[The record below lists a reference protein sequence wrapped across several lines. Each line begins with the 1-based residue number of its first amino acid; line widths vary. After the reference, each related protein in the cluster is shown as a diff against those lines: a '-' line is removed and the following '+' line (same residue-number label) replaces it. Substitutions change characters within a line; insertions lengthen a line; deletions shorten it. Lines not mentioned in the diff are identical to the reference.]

1 MVSAAPAFGVVRP
14 RRWATPAP
22 QEELI
27 CHLPSRTPPG
37 PRARCNRSLAL
48 TLAFLALA
56 ASSPAWADPPGR
68 VGRIAETDG
77 NVWLFDDEQGEW
89 VQARRNQP
97 VTEGDRLSAEQG
109 GRAEVQIGSATLRL
123 DGGTDVEFTQLDDAR
138 VRARLHGGS
147 VALRT
152 RSGESAREFAVVT
165 EEGRYE
171 PLRPGHYRVDVREQ
185 SSLGETLAG
194 AMRFEAS
201 DSVFDLNDGQ
211 RAEFWQERGVTHYA
225 WATPS
230 NDRFGDWV
238 ARADREDT
246 RERNR
251 YVSPEMT
258 GAEDLDRHGRWD
270 RHPEYGAVWYPTV
283 VVADWAP
290 YRYGQWVHS
299 RRYGWTWV
307 DDAPWGFA
315 PFHYGRWVSYG
326 GRWGWC
332 PGQYVARPVY
342 APALVAWF
350 GGPHVSVG
358 INIGGPAVGW
368 VPLAPRE
375 IYYPSYNVTN
385 VYVRNVNRTHDRWH
399 GPNPRYERT
408 VPTGP
413 IMYTNQ
419 GVAGGVT
426 VVPQGVMQSRQPISN
441 RVVVPVDAPTVARWQ
456 AEAPRAVVPGPRGAA
471 AARVAA
477 YVPPAPPQSRV
488 VAAPGGATP
497 VVPAAPGAVRP
508 TPWRGAAARGAGAA
522 QADGGQAPRVERPVA
537 AEQRS
542 GVAIGRPAA
551 PQSVAPP
558 AVVAPQRSP
567 QGAVPQSQRVAP
579 AQRDGVQQPQRDA
592 VQQQQQQQQQ
602 QRQRDVRD
610 QRREREERG
619 DRVDRSERRVAPPV
633 ALPQAVPNAAPPQ
646 PAVVQPV
653 PRPMAAPPAVVQQ
666 PVNPGQARQ
675 RERAEDRDD
684 DRRGETPRRV
694 RDPRDQQVR

>member
-1 MVSAAPAFGVVRP
+1 MTSAAASQTS
-14 RRWATPAP
+14 WAT
-22 QEELI
+22 
-27 CHLPSRTPPG
+27 RTLQ
-37 PRARCNRSLAL
+37 SLLLL
-48 TLAFLALA
+48 TLAFFALSA
-56 ASSPAWADPPGR
+56 LADPPGR
-68 VGRIAETDG
+68 VGRIAQTDG
-77 NVWLFDDEQGEW
+77 NVWLFDDDQGEW
-89 VQARRNQP
+89 VQARRNRP
-97 VTEGDRLSAEQG
+97 VQEGDRLSAEQG

-123 DGGTDVEFTQLDDAR
+123 DGGTDVEFTQMDDTR
-138 VRARLHGGS
+138 VRMRVHGGS
-147 VALRT
+147 VALRV
-152 RSGESAREFAVVT
+152 RGGDSAREFALVT
-165 EEGRYE
+165 NEGRYE

-194 AMRFEAS
+194 AMRFEAR
-201 DSVFDLNDGQ
+201 DSVLDLGDGQ
-211 RAEFWQERGVTHYA
+211 RAEFWQERGTTHYA
-225 WATPS
+225 WGSPL

-238 ARADREDT
+238 AREDREDA

-251 YVSPEMT
+251 YVSNEMT
-258 GAEDLDRHGRWD
+258 GAEDLDRNGRWD
-270 RHPEYGAVWYPTV
+270 RHPEYGAVWYPSV
-283 VVADWAP
+283 VVAGWAP
-290 YRYGQWVHS
+290 YRYGQWVHT

-375 IYYPSYNVTN
+375 IYYPGYQVSPR
-385 VYVRNVNRTHDRWH
+385 YVQQVNITHVHYH
-399 GPNPRYERT
+399 GPNPRYERP

-426 VVPQGVMQSRQPISN
+426 VVPQGVMNSRQPISN
-441 RVVVPVDAPTVARWQ
+441 RVAVAVDAPTVARWQ
-456 AEAPRAVVPGPRGAA
+456 AEAPRVVAGPSGAP

-477 YVPPAPPQSRV
+477 YVPPAPPTSRV
-488 VAAPGGATP
+488 VAAPGGAAPTAAAP

-508 TPWRGAAARGAGAA
+508 TPWQGGAARAAGAT
-522 QADGGQAPRVERPVA
+522 QADGGQAPRVVERPVS
-537 AEQRS
+537 AEPQRP
-542 GVAIGRPAA
+542 GIAVGRPAA
-551 PQSVAPP
+551 PQNAAPP
-558 AVVAPQRSP
+558 AVAAPQASPQVVAPP
-567 QGAVPQSQRVAP
+567 SQRAP
-579 AQRDGVQQPQRDA
+579 AQRETVQQEQRDA

-602 QRQRDVRD
+602 RQRDARD

-619 DRVDRSERRVAPPV
+619 DRVERGERRVAPPV
-633 ALPQAVPNAAPPQ
+633 ALPQTVPNAAPPQ
-646 PAVVQPV
+646 APVVQPV
-653 PRPMAAPPAVVQQ
+653 PRPAAMPPAVVQQ

-684 DRRGETPRRV
+684 NGRAEQPRRV
-694 RDPRDQQVR
+694 RDPREQQAR